1 MSFERLF
8 ERWQSNPRFP
18 TLVRIYR
25 RVYVDMYKALPGCV
39 GGFVR
44 DRNLTVRSEGI
55 RFEAYR
61 MMKETWHHIT
71 KTDVKATA
79 RPVSMVLAM
88 PAQRQTL
95 AVVHPQVHSAP
106 QAQRPQSA

>member
-1 MSFERLF
+1 MTRSQIPAMYAARQPQTPALRFAFPSTRLHVLC
-8 ERWQSNPRFP
+8 EELMTHLRF
-18 TLVRIYR
+18 
-25 RVYVDMYKALPGCV
+25 
-39 GGFVR
+39 R
-44 DRNLTVRSEGI
+44 DSWD
-55 RFEAYR
+55 R
-61 MMKETWHHIT
+61 MMKDTWHHIT